1 MNWEV
6 SKKDNPQDNN
16 HIQIEV
22 RKIILAATRKV
33 LRTRII
39 IIIALIKR
47 VFINNKKH

>member
-22 RKIILAATRKV
+22 RKTIQEATKKASRI
-33 LRTRII
+33 RII
-39 IIIALIKR
+39 IIVLIKR
-47 VFINNKKH
+47 AYIKNKKH